1 MGPPIIKPPLEKCD
15 IFATVKKQLVARH
28 YVALPQDVVRHY
40 VALTQDVVRH
50 YVALTQDVAMSRYV
64 ALTQDVGGVAFKS
77 QS

>member
-1 MGPPIIKPPLEKCD
+1 MGPPSVKPPLKKCD
-15 IFATVKKQLVARH
+15 IFATVKKQIVA
-28 YVALPQDVVRHY
+28 RHY
-40 VALTQDVVRH
+40 VALTQDVVRR